1 MVQANKLAAL
11 VLIVPGHTTYVGLKS
26 HVSDTEFG
34 ACEET
39 MYEKNS
45 RDVQKRVIFHSYVSL
60 PGGIPPKSDPNPVC
74 FVHSEYEM

>member
-39 MYEKNS
+39 MYEKVS
-45 RDVQKRVIFHSYVSL
+45 RDVTSYVFFT
-60 PGGIPPKSDPNPVC
+60 PARARPVIG
-74 FVHSEYEM
+74 VIGHSVSTAGRAT